1 MSRFRYEI
9 LYVKGDNN
17 VVADS
22 LTRMLDITN
31 DQHLGDGAADDL
43 PFDHVIVIRR
53 DPYEGEPSH
62 ERTGPHFGSIL
73 AVASLPSRTRCAA
86 YGHTRARAAA
96 NTSAS
101 PYTGGRTRLR
111 TSPARGRNA

>member
-1 MSRFRYEI
+1 MEFVSRFRYKI

-31 DQHLGDGAADDL
+31 DQHLGDGAADGL

-53 DPYEGEPSH
+53 DPYEGEPSR
-62 ERTGPHFGSIL
+62 E
-73 AVASLPSRTRCAA
+73 
-86 YGHTRARAAA
+86 
-96 NTSAS
+96 
-101 PYTGGRTRLR
+101 
-111 TSPARGRNA
+111 